1 MVKKLNI
8 SDSISMKPFNFEFI
22 GEKYI
27 AVHQHGATSLFDLE
41 LNKIFE
47 VPVYSNGKTD
57 FIIELPD
64 GDFCFFNKI
73 YNSNGELTKKK
84 FKTSKK
90 SLEKYIP
97 NKFIDASNSVI
108 AGFPKAGIISVYDA
122 ELKPLREIQLD
133 KFEILI
139 HYNIFSKSAFTF
151 NEKSGELSVYNYPE
165 FALKQ
170 KFKVN
175 KQNVRF
181 EFSVD
186 GAKVFNYGYK
196 PQNQLID
203 ILESDT
209 KKVLFHPTSK
219 KGYKEQYLGPHNFG
233 TSYLVS
239 DNTFKNIV
247 ATTHQNKAIL
257 YKTETDTLI
266 DLEIHRHFEFDK
278 FNIKLG
284 KFHFGNVTFK
294 SNHFMASVGNEST
307 IWDYDGNLLEKKGNI
322 GFLRKHQSGKFFTLQ
337 EDKLNEIEIL

>member
-1 MVKKLNI
+1 M
-8 SDSISMKPFNFEFI
+8 
-22 GEKYI
+22 
-27 AVHQHGATSLFDLE
+27 
-41 LNKIFE
+41 
-47 VPVYSNGKTD
+47 
-57 FIIELPD
+57 
-64 GDFCFFNKI
+64 
-73 YNSNGELTKKK
+73 
-84 FKTSKK
+84 
-90 SLEKYIP
+90 
-97 NKFIDASNSVI
+97 
-108 AGFPKAGIISVYDA
+108 
-122 ELKPLREIQLD
+122 
-133 KFEILI
+133 
-139 HYNIFSKSAFTF
+139 
-151 NEKSGELSVYNYPE
+151 
-165 FALKQ
+165 
-170 KFKVN
+170 N

-307 IWDYDGNLLEKKGNI
+307 IWDYDGNLLEQKGNI